1 MLTTFDDVLAI
12 HASLPEETSA
22 EAQARRQSNVLTL
35 ASFYDLHDQVTQR
48 QQARQAAPVLVPAS
62 IEPEDPNVESG
73 IPQTAHTGQ
82 MTRRLPGTVLGIN
95 A

>member
-1 MLTTFDDVLAI
+1 MLTTFDDILAV
-12 HASLPEETSA
+12 HASFPEETFA
-22 EAQARRQSNVLTL
+22 ESQARRDSKVLTL
-35 ASFYDLHDQVTQR
+35 ARLYELHDQVTQR
-48 QQARQAAPVLVPAS
+48 QQARQAAPVPVPAS
-62 IEPEDPNVESG
+62 IQPEDPNVESG